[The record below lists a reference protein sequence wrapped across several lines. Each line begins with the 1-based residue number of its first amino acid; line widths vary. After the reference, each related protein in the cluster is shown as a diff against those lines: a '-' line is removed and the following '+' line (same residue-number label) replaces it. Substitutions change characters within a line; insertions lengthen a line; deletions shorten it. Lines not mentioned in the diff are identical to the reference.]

1 MTTAAIT
8 AGAGRARRVPRP
20 GVWAA
25 TLFLTLVAV
34 AAVAP
39 ALLTSGSPDAAD
51 ALAALQGPGL
61 AHLLGT
67 DANGRDVFTRIVFG
81 AAPSLLA
88 GLGATALGVTAGTAL
103 GLLAALGGRVLDE
116 VVMRLV
122 EVVLALP
129 TLLLA
134 LLVITVTG
142 PGTVNVIFAI
152 ALYTAPGYARLIRA
166 QTMVI
171 RRTGYVE
178 AATSLGL
185 TRGRIVARH
194 VLPNAFAPLL
204 VLATI
209 EVGTALVAAASLSY
223 LGLGP
228 QPPAPEWGAMLA
240 GGRDYFSV
248 AWWIAIFPGV
258 AITLTVLSITV
269 VGRHLRRL
277 SEGRAS

>member
-1 MTTAAIT
+1 MKARVGVGAASVTLALIT
-8 AGAGRARRVPRP
+8 L
-20 GVWAA
+20 AA
-25 TLFLTLVAV
+25 L
-34 AAVAP
+34 AP
-39 ALLTSGSPDAAD
+39 ALLVDGTPDQAD
-51 ALAALQGPGL
+51 ALAALEGPS
-61 AHLLGT
+61 ADHLFGT
-67 DANGRDVFTRIVFG
+67 DANGRDVFTRIVYG

-88 GLGATALGVTAGTAL
+88 GLGATALAVAVGTAL
-103 GLLAALGGRVLDE
+103 GLLAALGGRALDE
-116 VVMRLV
+116 IVMRLV

-134 LLVITVTG
+134 LLVITITG
-142 PGTVNVIFAI
+142 PGTVNVILAI
-152 ALYTAPGYARLIRA
+152 ALYTAPSYARLVRA

-171 RRTGYVE
+171 RRAGFVE

-185 TRGRIVARH
+185 GQGRIILRH

-228 QPPAPEWGAMLA
+228 QPPAPEWGAMLS

-269 VGRHLRRL
+269 VGRHLQRL
-277 SEGRAS
+277 VEGRTS